1 MATFGGMAVGSWI
14 WGAAAETWGA
24 ADALLMSSV
33 ALVAGAAL
41 GLLYPL
47 PELKSLNLDP
57 LDRWTEPKT
66 AVDIMPRSG
75 PVVVTIEYIIREQD
89 VVAFL
94 SVMAERRRVRR
105 RDGARHW
112 TLLRDLENPELW
124 IERYHTPTWLEY
136 VRHNQRMT
144 HADAVVGE
152 RLRALHRGP
161 DRPRVHRMIE
171 RQTGWMI
178 SEIGPP
184 ARDMAA
190 PLTDPTGSS

>member
-1 MATFGGMAVGSWI
+1 
-14 WGAAAETWGA
+14 
-24 ADALLMSSV
+24 
-33 ALVAGAAL
+33 
-41 GLLYPL
+41 
-47 PELKSLNLDP
+47 
-57 LDRWTEPKT
+57 
-66 AVDIMPRSG
+66 
-75 PVVVTIEYIIREQD
+75 VTIEYLIRQQD

-152 RLRALHRGP
+152 RLRALHQGP

-171 RQTGWMI
+171 RQTGWMTWDI
-178 SEIGPP
+178 DPP